1 MAEQQITQL
10 MAAAQ
15 AGDVEAEAA
24 LIALSIEVL
33 AEIASGSDEG
43 L

>member
-1 MAEQQITQL
+1 MTEQQITEA

-24 LIALSIEVL
+24 LIALSTEVL
-33 AEIASGSDEG
+33 AEIAEG
-43 L
+43 